1 MAKRERDGGD
11 DSMAPEPGGLD
22 DIGAI
27 VAFYERTGVMPLSS
41 VGPPIDRPIIPSRR
55 PERIGDFDFTTE
67 AGEAPSAPPDT
78 QEAENSEAQKIRRDF
93 HDMLDKDLKR
103 L

>member
-1 MAKRERDGGD
+1 MAKRDRDSDD
-11 DSMAPEPGGLD
+11 DSRVPEPDGLD
-22 DIGAI
+22 DIGAV

-78 QEAENSEAQKIRRDF
+78 KEAEKEAQKIRRDF